1 MRTKLF
7 QEIYEWVK
15 SLFIAGV
22 LAFLIHTFLFAV
34 VIVSGSSME
43 PTLHN
48 SERLIM
54 NKIIYNIHSPERG
67 DIVIFHATENED
79 YIKRVIGLPGETI
92 EYRND
97 QLYINGKIYNE
108 PYLDIE
114 KQEWQSKGLLLT
126 KDFGPITVPKDSV
139 FVLGDNRNNSR
150 DSREIGA
157 ISISRVVGKAN
168 IVIWPF
174 SRISILRQSM

>member
-1 MRTKLF
+1 MKTKLF

-48 SERLIM
+48 NERLIM
-54 NKIIYNIHSPERG
+54 NKIIYKIHLPERG
-67 DIVIFHATENED
+67 DIIVFHATENED

-92 EYRND
+92 EFRND
-97 QLYINGKIYNE
+97 QLYINGKVHNE

-114 KQEWQSKGLLLT
+114 KKEWESKGILLT
-126 KDFGPITVPKDSV
+126 TNYGPITVPKDSV
-139 FVLGDNRNNSR
+139 FLLGDNRNNSR
-150 DSREIGA
+150 DSREIGS
-157 ISISRVVGKAN
+157 ISLSRVVGKAN
-168 IVIWPF
+168 IVIWPL
-174 SRISILRQSM
+174 SRISFLNK